1 MPEIQQ
7 AVEQQTEQRDNG
19 GGRPWFI
26 GCFSRTSAD
35 RDARMYGIYIYPCVN
50 KRQIDTEGVHVLL
63 MAKDGPTI
71 LRAVGGATYLRA
83 VDDGTN

>member
-1 MPEIQQ
+1 MWSITEQGTPYRLQFFVWRYCFTPTFASLLPFILMPEIQQ

-35 RDARMYGIYIYPCVN
+35 RDARMYGIYIYIRV
-50 KRQIDTEGVHVLL
+50 
-63 MAKDGPTI
+63 
-71 LRAVGGATYLRA
+71 
-83 VDDGTN
+83 

>member
-1 MPEIQQ
+1 MVDLGLSGAFP
-7 AVEQQTEQRDNG
+7 APVPTVMH
-19 GGRPWFI
+19 
-26 GCFSRTSAD
+26 GCTV
-35 RDARMYGIYIYPCVN
+35 YIYIYPCVN

>member
-1 MPEIQQ
+1 M
-7 AVEQQTEQRDNG
+7 
-19 GGRPWFI
+19 
-26 GCFSRTSAD
+26 
-35 RDARMYGIYIYPCVN
+35 N

>member
-1 MPEIQQ
+1 MPEMQQ
-7 AVEQQTEQRDNG
+7 SVEQQTEQRDNG

-26 GCFSRTSAD
+26 VCFSRTSAD
-35 RDARMYGIYIYPCVN
+35 RDERMYGIYIYSVN
-50 KRQIDTEGVHVLL
+50 KRQIGTEGVHVLL
-63 MAKDGPTI
+63 MAKDGPTS